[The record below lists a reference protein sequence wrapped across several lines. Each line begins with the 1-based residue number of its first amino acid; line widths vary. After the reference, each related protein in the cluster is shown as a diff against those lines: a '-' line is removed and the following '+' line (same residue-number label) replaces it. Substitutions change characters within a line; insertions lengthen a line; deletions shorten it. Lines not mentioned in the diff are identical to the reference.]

1 MLKIKDLLNH
11 VDSDME
17 FELYKGERIG
27 VFKITDK
34 GINQYLEEN
43 INFFEVINNRLVID
57 LEY

>member
-11 VDSDME
+11 IDSDME
-17 FELYKGERIG
+17 FELYEGERIG

-43 INFFEVINNRLVID
+43 NNIFEVINNRLVID

>member
-1 MLKIKDLLNH
+1 
-11 VDSDME
+11 ME

-43 INFFEVINNRLVID
+43 INIFEVINNRLVID